1 MLKNKSLVTVR
12 RPHNI
17 KIAKNVLKA
26 IEKNNQ
32 TLKILEASWLEVM
45 YNWNLIDPKIE
56 KRCRAFH
63 LYFYDM

>member
-1 MLKNKSLVTVR
+1 MLKSKSLVIVR
-12 RPHNI
+12 DNI
-17 KIAKNVLKA
+17 TIAKNVLKA

-56 KRCRAFH
+56 KRCCRAFH

>member
-32 TLKILEASWLEVM
+32 TLKILEAS
-45 YNWNLIDPKIE
+45 
-56 KRCRAFH
+56 
-63 LYFYDM
+63 